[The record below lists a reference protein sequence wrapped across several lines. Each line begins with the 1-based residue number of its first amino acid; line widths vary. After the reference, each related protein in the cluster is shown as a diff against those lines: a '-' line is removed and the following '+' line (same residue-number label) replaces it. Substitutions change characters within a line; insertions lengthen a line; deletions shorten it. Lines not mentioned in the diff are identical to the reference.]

1 MCYLSNQTSS
11 LPVPMKALSI
21 FFCLFCLWDSSL
33 IGQNRNDLILTVESV
48 GFVYREY
55 RRPYPLTG
63 SDWLFGYTVSP
74 DVGFFLWRN
83 MAVGVKGLFL
93 TLKDN
98 IGGEYPELHG
108 VGGFIT
114 YYPSFLSIH
123 VKEEVPPFSG
133 KYKALD
139 FYPYAQFTWTQ
150 VDGYFTGNYDFHRT
164 AFNVTGLRLIAG
176 VDFRV
181 WKNLRIAA
189 AKGVTYYPGI
199 PFYELKWDYTG
210 ALSVR
215 YIFSPKS
222 KK

>member
-1 MCYLSNQTSS
+1 MRYLSNQIST

-21 FFCLFCLWDSSL
+21 FFCLVCLSDSSL
-33 IGQNRNDLILTVESV
+33 IGQNRTDLILTLESV
-48 GFVYREY
+48 GSIFIEY

-63 SDWLFGYTVSP
+63 SDRLFGYAISP
-74 DVGFFLWRN
+74 DIGYFFLKN
-83 MAVGVKGLFL
+83 TAVGIKGVYVALM
-93 TLKDN
+93 DN

-123 VKEEVPPFSG
+123 IKEEVPPFSG
-133 KYKALD
+133 KYKTLD
-139 FYPYAQFTWTQ
+139 FYPYAQVTWTQ
-150 VDGYFTGNYDFHRT
+150 VDGYFTGNNSFHRT
-164 AFNVTGLRLIAG
+164 AFNVTELRLIAG
-176 VDFRV
+176 LDFRV

-189 AKGVTYYPGI
+189 AKGVTYFPGI
-199 PFYELKWDYTG
+199 PLYQLKWDYAG

-215 YIFSPKS
+215 YIFSTKS